1 MMISG
6 TVIVMAITLVLWL
19 MAEWKSRL
27 LIRILAVILFFTA
40 SFFVLDF
47 YVISPLRRNLAGS
60 RFSQYDSARNMILL
74 IDKGDIAKVTNALMS
89 FLETK
94 KELE

>member
-47 YVISPLRRNLAGS
+47 
-60 RFSQYDSARNMILL
+60 
-74 IDKGDIAKVTNALMS
+74 
-89 FLETK
+89 
-94 KELE
+94 